1 MESPFLP
8 PVSADL
14 FWCLV
19 FDVLLVS
26 SALRLWGRTT
36 HPWRASR
43 RASREV
49 GKALIFTSVREH
61 LGNVG
66 FVITAK
72 APQSADRISSWKGN
86 AMLTRRVL
94 LRGAA
99 SIPAAALPLSLLT
112 IDGAKAQAVDLLKIF
127 VPAAPGGGWDQTART
142 IEQVL
147 RATGAVKGVQ
157 ITNVGGAGGAVGLPQ
172 FLNQWKGQGNALMVG
187 GMVMVGAIIANKS
200 PVRLAQATPIA
211 RLTGEFLALVVP
223 AQSPFKSAK
232 DFAAAL
238 KADPAKVPV
247 AGGSAG
253 GSDHILLGMIA
264 KALGVPPTKVS
275 YVAFAG
281 GGPATA
287 ALLGNQVAAGISGF
301 GEFAEQ
307 VKAGKLRIIAVSADK
322 RQEGINAPTLKE
334 EGIDVELFNWRG
346 VFAPPGVNDT
356 QRKAMIALMEKMTA
370 TPQWAEAC
378 KTRDWTPIALFG
390 DEYKAFLETETARIE
405 SILKELGLA

>member
-1 MESPFLP
+1 
-8 PVSADL
+8 
-14 FWCLV
+14 
-19 FDVLLVS
+19 
-26 SALRLWGRTT
+26 
-36 HPWRASR
+36 
-43 RASREV
+43 
-49 GKALIFTSVREH
+49 
-61 LGNVG
+61 
-66 FVITAK
+66 
-72 APQSADRISSWKGN
+72 
-86 AMLTRRVL
+86 MLTRRDL
-94 LRGAA
+94 LR
-99 SIPAAALPLSLLT
+99 SAALLFATASPLSLAA
-112 IDGAKAQAVDLLKIF
+112 INPANAQSVDLRKIF

-142 IEQVL
+142 IEQAL

-172 FLNQWKGQGNALMVG
+172 FLNQWKGQGNALMVA

-223 AQSPFKSAK
+223 AQSTFASAK

-238 KADPAKVPV
+238 KADPTKVPV

-253 GSDHILLGMIA
+253 GSDHILVGMIA
-264 KALGVPPTKVS
+264 KAVGVAPSKVS

-287 ALLGNQVAAGISGF
+287 ALLGNQVAAGISGY

-307 VKAGKLRIIAVSADK
+307 VKAGKLRVLAVSSDK
-322 RQEGINAPTLKE
+322 RQEDIAAPTLKE

-346 VFAPPGVNDT
+346 VFAPPGVNDA

-378 KTRDWTPIALFG
+378 KTREWTQITLLG
-390 DEYKAFLETETARIE
+390 DDFKAFLETETARIE
-405 SILKELGLA
+405 GILKELGLA

>member
-1 MESPFLP
+1 
-8 PVSADL
+8 
-14 FWCLV
+14 
-19 FDVLLVS
+19 
-26 SALRLWGRTT
+26 
-36 HPWRASR
+36 
-43 RASREV
+43 
-49 GKALIFTSVREH
+49 
-61 LGNVG
+61 
-66 FVITAK
+66 
-72 APQSADRISSWKGN
+72 
-86 AMLTRRVL
+86 
-94 LRGAA
+94 
-99 SIPAAALPLSLLT
+99 
-112 IDGAKAQAVDLLKIF
+112 
-127 VPAAPGGGWDQTART
+127 
-142 IEQVL
+142 
-147 RATGAVKGVQ
+147 VQ

-322 RQEGINAPTLKE
+322 RQEGIDAPTLKE

-378 KTRDWTPIALFG
+378 KMRDWTPIALFG

>member
-1 MESPFLP
+1 MF
-8 PVSADL
+8 
-14 FWCLV
+14 
-19 FDVLLVS
+19 
-26 SALRLWGRTT
+26 
-36 HPWRASR
+36 SR
-43 RASREV
+43 R
-49 GKALIFTSVREH
+49 
-61 LGNVG
+61 
-66 FVITAK
+66 
-72 APQSADRISSWKGN
+72 D
-86 AMLTRRVL
+86 L
-94 LRGAA
+94 LRSAALVGAA
-99 SIPAAALPLSLLT
+99 APLSLSV
-112 IDGAKAQAVDLLKIF
+112 IDPAVAQSVDLLKLF

-172 FLNQWKGQGNALMVG
+172 FLNQWKGQGNALMVA

-223 AQSPFKSAK
+223 AQSPFMSAK

-238 KADPAKVPV
+238 KADPTKVPV

-253 GSDHILLGMIA
+253 GSDHILVGMIA
-264 KALGVPPTKVS
+264 KALGVTPTKVS

-287 ALLGNQVAAGISGF
+287 ALLGNQVAAGISGY

-307 VKAGKLRIIAVSADK
+307 VKAGKLRVLAISADK
-322 RQEGINAPTLKE
+322 RQADIAAPTLKE

-356 QRKAMIALMEKMTA
+356 QRKAK
-370 TPQWAEAC
+370 Q
-378 KTRDWTPIALFG
+378 
-390 DEYKAFLETETARIE
+390 
-405 SILKELGLA
+405 

>member
-1 MESPFLP
+1 MISCAAP
-8 PVSADL
+8 
-14 FWCLV
+14 
-19 FDVLLVS
+19 
-26 SALRLWGRTT
+26 RL
-36 HPWRASR
+36 
-43 RASREV
+43 
-49 GKALIFTSVREH
+49 
-61 LGNVG
+61 
-66 FVITAK
+66 
-72 APQSADRISSWKGN
+72 APAPR
-86 AMLTRRVL
+86 
-94 LRGAA
+94 
-99 SIPAAALPLSLLT
+99 LPLSLLT
-112 IDGAKAQAVDLLKIF
+112 IDGAQAQAIDLLKIF

-172 FLNQWKGQGNALMVG
+172 FLNQWNGQGNALMVG

-200 PVRLAQATPIA
+200 PVKLAQVTPIA

-223 AQSPFKSAK
+223 AQSPFKTAK

-238 KADPAKVPV
+238 KADPTKVPV

-264 KALGVPPTKVS
+264 KAVGVPPTKVS

-287 ALLGNQVAAGISGF
+287 ALLGGQVAAGISGY

-307 VKAGKLRIIAVSADK
+307 IKAGKLRAHRDLG
-322 RQEGINAPTLKE
+322 RQAPGRASTAPTLKE
-334 EGIDVELFNWRG
+334 QGIDVELFNWRG
-346 VFAPPGVNDT
+346 VFAPPGVTDD
-356 QRKAMIALMEKMTA
+356 QRKAMVALMEKMAA

-378 KTRDWTPIALFG
+378 KTRDWTPITLFG
-390 DEYKAFLETETARIE
+390 DAYKAVPRGRDRAHRRPSSRI
-405 SILKELGLA
+405 SGSA